1 MQSQHRIIAGLLGI
15 VISLLVPTAAAV
27 VVSQDSTVKTE
38 YMEAERDSE
47 MYSLVGEQVIPVG
60 QVKQGQLLQV
70 FRADAQYYEFKFGH
84 GTGFIDKANVRP
96 IIKSRQVKDDSK
108 ELSKQP
114 ANPQHL
120 ITQRPTQVYSTPD
133 AQSKVF
139 AVLEENL
146 RYPIIGKLKDRMH
159 NTWFE
164 VNIGD
169 RLGFIRAQDSE
180 IDNGIPVL
188 TYHHML
194 KNEENKRFRNTSTT
208 TSDAA
213 FSNQM
218 AYLKQAG
225 YDTITLYQLEAYLN
239 NQINLPAK
247 VVVLTFDDGLKSVYR
262 YAYPVLKANGLQAT
276 TFVISSRIKRHPQQW
291 NADTLQFM
299 SISEL
304 QEIQDVF
311 DIQSHTHFLHRTD
324 GKHRPIL
331 LSRSLHNIRVDFER
345 SRRALEQFNP
355 KIYYLAYPF
364 GGYNQDAVEAAKEAG
379 LHLAFSTVKGKV
391 KPGDNIYTL
400 KRLYIL
406 RTDSIPSMAERV
418 ANTRESLST
427 PLYPS
432 LSSLSLDHG
441 DGKSQESVD
450 LMDFWG
456 QFASLMMLGQMQMF
470 IQPG

>member
-1 MQSQHRIIAGLLGI
+1 MQSQQKIIAGLLGI
-15 VISLLVPTAAAV
+15 FISLLAPTAFAV
-27 VVSQDSTVKTE
+27 LLSQDSTVKTE
-38 YMEAERDSE
+38 YMEVERDSE
-47 MYSLVGEQVIPVG
+47 MYSLVGDHVIPVG

-70 FRADAQYYEFKFGH
+70 FLADAQYYEFKFGH
-84 GTGFIDKANVRP
+84 GTGFIDKVDVHP
-96 IIKSRQVKDDSK
+96 ISKSRKVRDDSA

-114 ANPQHL
+114 PNQHL
-120 ITQRPTQVYSTPD
+120 ITSRPTRVYSIPD
-133 AQSKVF
+133 DQSEVF
-139 AVLEENL
+139 AVLEDNL
-146 RYPIIGKLKDRMH
+146 RYPITGKLKDRLN

-169 RLGFIRAQDSE
+169 RLGFISGQDSE
-180 IDNGIPVL
+180 VDNGIPVL

-208 TSDAA
+208 TSDVA

-225 YDTITLYQLEAYLN
+225 YDTITLYQLEGYLN

-247 VVVLTFDDGLKSVYR
+247 VVALTFDDGLKSVYR
-262 YAYPVLKANGLQAT
+262 YAYPILKANGFRAT
-276 TFVISSRIKRHPQQW
+276 SFVISSRIKRHPQKW
-291 NADTLQFM
+291 NADALQFM

-304 QEIQDVF
+304 DEIKDVF

-324 GKHRPIL
+324 GNHQPIL
-331 LSRSLHNIRVDFER
+331 LSRSLHNIRIDFER

-355 KIYYLAYPF
+355 YIYYLAYPF
-364 GGYNQDAVEAAKEAG
+364 GGYNQNAIEAAKEAG
-379 LHLAFSTVKGKV
+379 FHLAFSTVRGKV
-391 KPGDNIYTL
+391 KPGDNIYAL

-406 RTDSIPSMAERV
+406 RTDSIASMAERV
-418 ANTRESLST
+418 ANRRDSLST

-441 DGKSQESVD
+441 DGKSLESVN
-450 LMDFWG
+450 LMDDDD
-456 QFASLMMLGQMQMF
+456 
-470 IQPG
+470 

>member
-15 VISLLVPTAAAV
+15 VISLLAPMASAV
-27 VVSQDSTVKTE
+27 LLSQDSTVTTE
-38 YMEAERDSE
+38 YMEAKRDSE
-47 MYSLVGEQVIPVG
+47 MYSLVGDHVIPVG
-60 QVKQGQLLQV
+60 QLKQGQLLQI

-84 GTGFIDKANVRP
+84 SSGFIDRADVRP
-96 IIKSRQVKDDSK
+96 ISQSRQVKDNSA
-108 ELSKQP
+108 ELSKQSP
-114 ANPQHL
+114 NQHV
-120 ITQRPTQVYSTPD
+120 ITQRPTQVYLSPD
-133 AQSKVF
+133 TKSEIF

-146 RYPIIGKLKDRMH
+146 RYPIIGKLKDQSN

-169 RLGFIRAQDSE
+169 RLGFISAQDSE

-194 KNEENKRFRNTSTT
+194 KNEENRRFRNTSTT
-208 TSDAA
+208 TSDVA

-225 YDTITLYQLEAYLN
+225 YDTITLYQLEGYLN

-247 VVVLTFDDGLKSVYR
+247 VVALTFDDGLKSVYR
-262 YAYPVLKANGLQAT
+262 YAYPILKANGFRAT

-291 NADTLQFM
+291 NPDTLQFM

-324 GKHRPIL
+324 GKHQPIL
-331 LSRSLHNIRVDFER
+331 LSRSLHNIRIDFER

-355 KIYYLAYPF
+355 HIYYLAYPF
-364 GGYNQDAVEAAKEAG
+364 GGYNQDAIQAAKEAG
-379 LHLAFSTVKGKV
+379 FHLAFSTVKGKV

-400 KRLYIL
+400 KRLYVL
-406 RTDSIPSMAERV
+406 RTDSISSMAERV
-418 ANTRESLST
+418 ANRRDSLST

-432 LSSLSLDHG
+432 LSTLSLDNG
-441 DGKSQESVD
+441 DGKSLESGNLID
-450 LMDFWG
+450 LWG
-456 QFASLMMLGQMQMF
+456 QFTSLMMSGKIQMF